1 MGFSPKILTSGVRV
15 FGVLSSYVDFPFRL
29 KYTASNHTM
38 KRRRSRVDVCRT
50 RHVQAGLP
58 WNIMD
63 EARALKPNT
72 ISRASIINFLES
84 MREAGVLKGEE
95 KTGKGGHHWIYS
107 PSMNEAEFKQFIA
120 ETILKNLMR
129 NFPEETRG
137 GPRKLRALESPP
149 NTNPKGTQ
157 ICPHTPQCT
166 NQVDL
171 NPFRFKSGPAHHCA
185 VIGDGGSSILLYCC
199 LVTHFLLYLVARYMQ
214 KKFQSFFRGLP
225 PRCFL
230 GGF

>member
-1 MGFSPKILTSGVRV
+1 MNINIEYDTAEPGLRAVLKDYQELALRAIWANPEGLGSKAVWDRV
-15 FGVLSSYVDFPFRL
+15 
-29 KYTASNHTM
+29 N
-38 KRRRSRVDVCRT
+38 
-50 RHVQAGLP
+50 
-58 WNIMD
+58 
-63 EARALKPNT
+63 EELKPNT
-72 ISRASIINFLES
+72 ISRASVINFLEA

-171 NPFRFKSGPAHHCA
+171 NPFRFKSGPAHF
-185 VIGDGGSSILLYCC
+185 I
-199 LVTHFLLYLVARYMQ
+199 
-214 KKFQSFFRGLP
+214 P
-225 PRCFL
+225 
-230 GGF
+230 